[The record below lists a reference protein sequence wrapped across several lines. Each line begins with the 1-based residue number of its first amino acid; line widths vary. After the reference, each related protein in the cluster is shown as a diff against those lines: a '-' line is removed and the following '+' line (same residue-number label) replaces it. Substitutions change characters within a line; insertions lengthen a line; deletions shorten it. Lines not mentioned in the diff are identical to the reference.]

1 VKIAMIQDELG
12 RIHRDRSLD
21 LREREV
27 AAKQQGPLIEMAQ
40 QQKRLS
46 ELDNERRGFGPTR
59 RP

>member
-1 VKIAMIQDELG
+1 MIQDELG